1 MMDFDDLSKD
11 QLRKL
16 NRLVEIRDTRIKFA
30 KEFHRNTRGEK
41 MDFVRFPHVRDWYE
55 SLSPV
60 IVMMGAAQVL
70 KSEWMVIDMLANSYC
85 GCNCFTI
92 LPKYEMRDIY
102 AQTRVKKPLMTS
114 PEYKKI
120 VAQGGMNSTQII
132 EFGKGMIKFV
142 GANVESDFVEYSADS
157 YYVEETDKISA
168 WDNVEMGRSR
178 YQWSIFKFQRYVS
191 NPSTKDGQI
200 YKMYLDSDQRIWNCL
215 CDKCGEF
222 SQIDWFD
229 SVVETKLDTAGNVIG
244 YKLRDESWRL
254 GCGRDIRP
262 ICPKCGSGALQ
273 RFHES
278 NHWQPQNPESKVEG
292 YHVPS
297 VISAVVSVEEL
308 WEQFRKA
315 ESDPSKMQ
323 IFYNMRLGLP
333 YTSQGNSIPVELLAS
348 CTDPQYNLRIIP
360 GSARTLEDTHP
371 GPCSMGVDVSD
382 AILDVRISHVHNGKR
397 RAVFIGKLAGASK
410 WEELLVLGERYNV
423 QCCFID
429 ASPTGEKSIELQELA
444 PFPVWRVH
452 YQGAGVARGLK
463 YNSADRIVTID
474 RTIALDKS
482 YSQLKTKK
490 NILPANFMA
499 IYDGGYVKEMTSL
512 VRQVSEQKD
521 GTPRFEWA
529 GSPESDHSRHSD
541 TYDLLA
547 AESIAEE
554 VIDSSNFMII

>member
-1 MMDFDDLSKD
+1 MDFEDLEKN

-16 NRLVEIRDTRIKFA
+16 NRLVEIRETRIKFA
-30 KEFHRNTRGEK
+30 KEYHRNTRGER
-41 MDFVRFPHVRDWYE
+41 MDFIRFPHVRDWYE

-70 KSEWMVIDMLANSYC
+70 KSEWMVIDMLSNSYC

-120 VAQGGMNSTQII
+120 VSQGGMNSTQII

-157 YYVEETDKISA
+157 YYVEETDKITTWA
-168 WDNVEMGRSR
+168 NVEMGRSR

-200 YKMYLDSDQRIWNCL
+200 YKMYLESDQRIWNCL
-215 CDKCGEF
+215 CDSCNEF

-229 SVVETKLDTAGNVIG
+229 SVVESRLDASGNVIG
-244 YKLRDESWRL
+244 YRLRDEGWKL

-273 RFHES
+273 RFHDT
-278 NHWQPQNPESKVEG
+278 NHWHAQNPESKIEG

-297 VISAVVSVEEL
+297 IVSAVVSVEEL
-308 WEQFRKA
+308 WNEFKKA

-323 IFYNMRLGLP
+323 NFFNMRLGLP
-333 YTSQGNSIPVELLAS
+333 YASQGNCIPVELLAS
-348 CTDPQYNLRIIP
+348 CTEPGYNLRIIP
-360 GSARTLEDTHP
+360 GAAFIPEDTHP

-382 AILDVRISHVHNGKR
+382 SVLDVRISHVDNGKR
-397 RAVFIGKLAGASK
+397 RAVYFGKLAGPSK
-410 WEELLVLGERYNV
+410 WEELEVLGERYNV
-423 QCCFID
+423 HCCFID
-429 ASPTGEKSIELQELA
+429 CSPHGDNSIALQDSA
-444 PFPVWRVH
+444 KFPVWRVN
-452 YQGAGVARGLK
+452 YQGAGISRGMK
-463 YNSADRIVTID
+463 FNSADRIVTID
-474 RTIALDKS
+474 RTIALDRG

-490 NILPANFMA
+490 NILPANFQS
-499 IYDGGYVKEMTSL
+499 IYDGEYVKEMISL

-521 GTPRFEWA
+521 GTPKFDWVGA
-529 GSPESDHSRHSD
+529 PESDHSRHCD
-541 TYDLLA
+541 VYDLLA
-547 AESIAEE
+547 AESIQQE
-554 VIDSSNFMII
+554 VIDSSNLLII